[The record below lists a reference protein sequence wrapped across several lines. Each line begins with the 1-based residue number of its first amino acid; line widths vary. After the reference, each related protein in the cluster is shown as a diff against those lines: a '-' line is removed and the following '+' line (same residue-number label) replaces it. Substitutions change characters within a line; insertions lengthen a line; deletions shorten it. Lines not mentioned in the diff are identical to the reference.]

1 MNYNN
6 DDTEFLID
14 LRLNMEREI
23 MTLTNIVNEKKKQLI
38 YITKL
43 VDKNCNHE
51 WTKDNIDLLP
61 ETNEGTPI
69 KYCKNCWLTYDTR

>member
-23 MTLTNIVNEKKKQLI
+23 MTLTNIVNEKKKQLE

-43 VDKNCNHE
+43 VDKNCIHE

-61 ETNEGTPI
+61 ETNEGVPI
-69 KYCKNCWLTYDTR
+69 KYCKTCWLTYNTR